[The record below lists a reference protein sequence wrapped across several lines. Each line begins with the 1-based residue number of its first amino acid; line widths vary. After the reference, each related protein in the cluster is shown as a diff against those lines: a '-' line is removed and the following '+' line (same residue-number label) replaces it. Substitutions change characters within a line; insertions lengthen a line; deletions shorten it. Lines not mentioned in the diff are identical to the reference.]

1 MDFVR
6 MPPKKKY
13 GGRRKKRG
21 SRAVS
26 FWDSKYS
33 VRDVAEAAYKGVKYI
48 KGLVNSE
55 MYKLD
60 ISGATSTFYSDGSA
74 VTHMTPVAQGDGV
87 AARTGNS
94 ILAKYLTI
102 HGVATRTTSGDAVQ
116 TCRLVIVMDKQNIAD
131 ETNPGY
137 STVFTAANPHAL
149 INADTAG
156 RFQILYDKVFT
167 LDTVRSLARTFKINI
182 PLNTHVKFN
191 GTAATDIQ
199 KNSIWLMTISTQT
212 VSNQPVFTYQAR
224 LGYHDN

>member
-1 MDFVR
+1 

-13 GGRRKKRG
+13 AGRKKRG
-21 SRAVS
+21 TRSVS
-26 FWDSKYS
+26 FWNRKYS

-55 MYKLD
+55 LYKLD
-60 ISGATSTFYSDGSA
+60 IVGATSTFYSDGSA
-74 VTHMTPVAQGDGV
+74 VTHMTPVAQGDGP

-116 TCRLVIVMDKQNIAD
+116 QCRIVIVMDRQNIAD

-137 STVFTAANPHAL
+137 STVFTSASPNAL
-149 INADTAG
+149 INVDTAG
-156 RFQILYDKVFT
+156 RFTILYDNVFT
-167 LDTVRSLARTFKINI
+167 LDTVKQLSKSFKINI
-182 PLNTHVKFN
+182 PLNKHIRYN
-191 GTAATDIQ
+191 GTASTDIQ

-212 VSNQPVFTYQAR
+212 VSNQPVFTYAAR